1 MKGGPSIEVLIDLA
15 LGKDSEIAGQA
26 AKILMEQIFL
36 YEADIDRIREGYKN
50 GNNIARE
57 ILTSYSKAEFFT
69 NLPEIEEEI
78 DVVTYVAAEGDI
90 SNGSYSRRVIKLI
103 QDQTENYMVNVS
115 YPRML
120 KEKF

>member
-1 MKGGPSIEVLIDLA
+1 
-15 LGKDSEIAGQA
+15 
-26 AKILMEQIFL
+26 MEQIFL

-90 SNGSYSRRVIKLI
+90 STDYSRRVIKLI